1 LAARYLCTIPPFPR
15 YARVSRA
22 IVGRFFLNTHPQTKR
37 ACSGEASGLRDSR
50 EVSCL
55 NRKEGVVVTIVVLAA
70 FTTGVFV
77 SASASQVLNVFVTN
91 FPKTHVGQDPASLVT
106 LRCQGS
112 PVIARQLFCTRS
124 HSDGTPPEN
133 FTVPVGTVLVV
144 TDVSWRIDGGRGYA
158 GNSTIFT
165 LELRQQLSNHRSL
178 VFISYQVADVDG
190 VAFKDEHLTTGFVV
204 SPGVTMEA
212 PSDALAILYGY
223 LVNTG

>member
-1 LAARYLCTIPPFPR
+1 M
-15 YARVSRA
+15 
-22 IVGRFFLNTHPQTKR
+22 
-37 ACSGEASGLRDSR
+37 
-50 EVSCL
+50 
-55 NRKEGVVVTIVVLAA
+55 TIVVLAT
-70 FTTGVFV
+70 FITGMFA

-91 FPKTHVGQDPASLVT
+91 FPKTHVGQDPASVVT

-124 HSDGTPPEN
+124 HSDGTLPEN

-165 LELRQQLSNHRSL
+165 IELRQHLSNQRSL

-190 VAFKDEHLTTGFVV
+190 VAFKDEHLTAGFVV
-204 SPGVTMEA
+204 SPGATMMA
-212 PSDALAILYGY
+212 QGSNLLVMLYGY

>member
-1 LAARYLCTIPPFPR
+1 MRESLQGYRRP
-15 YARVSRA
+15 V
-22 IVGRFFLNTHPQTKR
+22 FLNTHPQTKR
-37 ACSGEASGLRDSR
+37 ACSGEASGLRDRR

-55 NRKEGVVVTIVVLAA
+55 NRKEGVIVTIVVLAA
-70 FTTGVFV
+70 FTTGVFA
-77 SASASQVLNVFVTN
+77 STSASQVLNVFVTN
-91 FPKTHVGQDPASLVT
+91 FPKTHVGQDPASVVT

-124 HSDGTPPEN
+124 HSDGTLPEN

-144 TDVSWRIDGGRGYA
+144 TDVSWRIDRGREYA

>member
-1 LAARYLCTIPPFPR
+1 MVTVRRNAGH
-15 YARVSRA
+15 VM
-22 IVGRFFLNTHPQTKR
+22 GRRCVDF
-37 ACSGEASGLRDSR
+37 
-50 EVSCL
+50 L
-55 NRKEGVVVTIVVLAA
+55 NRKEGIIVTIVVLAT
-70 FTTGVFV
+70 FVTGVFA

-91 FPKTHVGQDPASLVT
+91 FPKTHLGQEPSSLVT

-112 PVIARQLFCTRS
+112 PVIARELFCTRS
-124 HSDGTPPEN
+124 HSDGTTPEN

-144 TDVSWRIDGGRGYA
+144 TDVSWRIDRGREYA

-165 LELRQQLSNHRSL
+165 IELRQDLSSHRSL
-178 VFISYQVADVDG
+178 VFISYQVADLDG

-204 SPGVTMEA
+204 SPGVTMMA

>member
-1 LAARYLCTIPPFPR
+1 MRESLQGYRRP
-15 YARVSRA
+15 V
-22 IVGRFFLNTHPQTKR
+22 FLNTHPQTKR
-37 ACSGEASGLRDSR
+37 ACSGEASGLRDRR

-55 NRKEGVVVTIVVLAA
+55 NRKEGVIVTIVVLAA
-70 FTTGVFV
+70 FTTGVFA
-77 SASASQVLNVFVTN
+77 STSASQVLNVFVTN
-91 FPKTHVGQDPASLVT
+91 FPKTHVGQDPASVVT

-124 HSDGTPPEN
+124 HSDGTVPEN

-144 TDVSWRIDGGRGYA
+144 TDVSWRIDRGREYA

>member
-1 LAARYLCTIPPFPR
+1 
-15 YARVSRA
+15 
-22 IVGRFFLNTHPQTKR
+22 
-37 ACSGEASGLRDSR
+37 
-50 EVSCL
+50 
-55 NRKEGVVVTIVVLAA
+55 VTIVVLAT
-70 FTTGVFV
+70 FVTGMFA

-91 FPKTHVGQDPASLVT
+91 FPKTHLGQEPGSLVT

-112 PVIARQLFCTRS
+112 PVIARELFCTRS
-124 HSDGTPPEN
+124 HSDGTVAEN
-133 FTVPVGTVLVV
+133 FTVPVGSVLVV

-165 LELRQQLSNHRSL
+165 IELRQHLLNQRSL

-204 SPGVTMEA
+204 SPGVTIMA
-212 PSDALAILYGY
+212 PSDSLAMLYGY

>member
-1 LAARYLCTIPPFPR
+1 MISGTGGIRLAARYLCTIPPFPR

-106 LRCQGS
+106 LRCGYL
-112 PVIARQLFCTRS
+112 PTIALDLFCTRS

-133 FTVPVGTVLVV
+133 FTVPVGTVLVA
-144 TDVSWRIDGGRGYA
+144 TDVDWSATFSGGA
-158 GNSTIFT
+158 NSTVSFVMR
-165 LELRQQLSNHRSL
+165 LRQYQHNQNSL
-178 VFISYQVADVDG
+178 VYFSYAVADANG
-190 VAFKDEHLTTGFVV
+190 FAFKDE
-204 SPGVTMEA
+204 
-212 PSDALAILYGY
+212 
-223 LVNTG
+223 

>member
-1 LAARYLCTIPPFPR
+1 M
-15 YARVSRA
+15 
-22 IVGRFFLNTHPQTKR
+22 
-37 ACSGEASGLRDSR
+37 
-50 EVSCL
+50 
-55 NRKEGVVVTIVVLAA
+55 TIVVLAT
-70 FTTGVFV
+70 FITGMFA

-91 FPKTHVGQDPASLVT
+91 FPKTHLGQEPASLVT

-112 PVIARQLFCTRS
+112 PMIALELFCTRS

-133 FTVPVGTVLVV
+133 FTVPVGSVLVV

-165 LELRQQLSNHRSL
+165 IELRQHLLNQRSL
-178 VFISYQVADVDG
+178 VFISYQVANVDG

-204 SPGVTMEA
+204 SPGATLMSNGDLVM
-212 PSDALAILYGY
+212 LYGY

>member
-1 LAARYLCTIPPFPR
+1 MNHPSFSTIC
-15 YARVSRA
+15 ASLSRA

-37 ACSGEASGLRDSR
+37 ACSGEASGLRDRR

-55 NRKEGVVVTIVVLAA
+55 NRKEGVIVTIVVLAA
-70 FTTGVFV
+70 FTTGVFA
-77 SASASQVLNVFVTN
+77 STSASQVLNVFVTN
-91 FPKTHVGQDPASLVT
+91 FPKTHVGQDPASVVT

-124 HSDGTPPEN
+124 HSDGTLPEN

-144 TDVSWRIDGGRGYA
+144 TDVSWRIDRGREYA